1 MPKCEVLEIIS
12 NKSKRQPGV
21 PIYEEITETQCFS
34 KYNLG
39 TTWDTQETGLKK
51 QKTKKKTC
59 RSLRFIHS
67 NFRHTVQRSKV

>member
-21 PIYEEITETQCFS
+21 PIYEEITETQSFS

-51 QKTKKKTC
+51 QKTKKK
-59 RSLRFIHS
+59 
-67 NFRHTVQRSKV
+67 KP